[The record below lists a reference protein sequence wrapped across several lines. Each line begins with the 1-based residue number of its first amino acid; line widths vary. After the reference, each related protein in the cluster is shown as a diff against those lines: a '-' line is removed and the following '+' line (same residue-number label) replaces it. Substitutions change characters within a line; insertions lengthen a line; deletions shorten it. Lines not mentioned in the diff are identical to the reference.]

1 MSDKNIRQES
11 LGARCR
17 EHPEGFGSR
26 GVYRSNKHLLMSD
39 TISRKEGVVAMVDLM
54 ELLLAYLAEDSLL
67 PNAAINLIECQHE
80 SDGDDVLTIDNLDPA
95 PTEMEDSHLEV

>member
-1 MSDKNIRQES
+1 
-11 LGARCR
+11 
-17 EHPEGFGSR
+17 
-26 GVYRSNKHLLMSD
+26 MSD